1 MRRGEAA
8 LFALVG
14 ALIGAVVLAACGG
27 DEPVVLTATDAPF
40 VPVLETTD
48 LRVGDERIVLSLL
61 DRSEEPR
68 FGAGAS
74 FRARLFEPTEG
85 GIRYRAEASLERVE
99 IEGRSY
105 YVARDAPLDHAGDW
119 AIAVTAA
126 LADGRSESSPRVG
139 FPVRAAGLRP
149 AVGDAA
155 PALAS
160 PTLDDGAIGELTG
173 AAEPEPLLYGDSV
186 GDLVEAG
193 RPFLLLF
200 ATPGRCGGQPTCRRA
215 LAQAAGIAR
224 AGELAGELAVVH
236 VEPFGRPRGAALQE
250 MIDGLN
256 EAWGI
261 RVEPQFWLVDGA
273 GRVAGRW
280 AVVVGDGELG
290 EAIGGLG
297 R

>member
-1 MRRGEAA
+1 MRRGGAA
-8 LFALVG
+8 LFALL
-14 ALIGAVVLAACGG
+14 AAMLAAVVLAACGG

-126 LADGRSESSPRVG
+126 LADGTSESSPRVG
-139 FPVRAAGLRP
+139 FPVRAVGLRP
-149 AVGDAA
+149 VVGDAA

-160 PTLDDGAIGELTG
+160 PTLEDGAIGELTG
-173 AAEPEPLLYGDSV
+173 AAEPEALLYRDSV
-186 GDLVEAG
+186 GHLLEAG

-215 LAQAAGIAR
+215 LAQAAGVAR
-224 AGELAGELAVVH
+224 AGELAVVH
-236 VEPFGRPRGAALQE
+236 VEPFGRPRGAALQG
-250 MIDGLN
+250 MIDKLN

-261 RVEPQFWLVDGA
+261 RVEPQFWLVDGE

-290 EAIGGLG
+290 EAIGGVG

>member
-1 MRRGEAA
+1 MRRGGAAPAA
-8 LFALVG
+8 LI
-14 ALIGAVVLAACGG
+14 ALIAVVASAACGG
-27 DEPVVLTATDAPF
+27 DDPVVLTASDAPF

-119 AIAVTAA
+119 AIAVTVA
-126 LADGRSESSPRVG
+126 LADGTSESSPRVG
-139 FPVRAAGLRP
+139 FPVRAVGLRP
-149 AVGDAA
+149 ALGDD
-155 PALAS
+155 ALALPS
-160 PTLDDGAIGELTG
+160 PTLDDGALGELTG
-173 AAEPEPLLYGDSV
+173 TAEPEALLYQDSV
-186 GDLVEAG
+186 GELLEAG

-200 ATPGRCGGQPTCRRA
+200 ATPERCGGQPTCRRA
-215 LAQAAGIAR
+215 LAQASEIAR
-224 AGELAGELAVVH
+224 AGDLAVVH
-236 VEPFGRPRGAALQE
+236 VEPFGRPRGATLQG

-256 EAWGI
+256 EAWDV

-273 GRVAGRW
+273 GKVAGRL
-280 AVVVGDGELG
+280 AIVVGDGELA
-290 EAIGGLG
+290 EAIGGLA

>member
-1 MRRGEAA
+1 MRRGGAA
-8 LFALVG
+8 LVALL
-14 ALIGAVVLAACGG
+14 AAVVLAACGG

-85 GIRYRAEASLERVE
+85 GIRYRAEAALERVE

-126 LADGRSESSPRVG
+126 LADGTSESSPRVG
-139 FPVRAAGLRP
+139 FPVRAVGLRP

-155 PALAS
+155 PLLPS
-160 PTLDDGAIGELTG
+160 PTLGDGAIGELTG
-173 AAEPEPLLYGDSV
+173 AAEPESLLYGDSV
-186 GDLVEAG
+186 GDLLEAG

-224 AGELAGELAVVH
+224 AGELAVVH

-261 RVEPQFWLVDGA
+261 RVEPQFWLVDGE

>member
-1 MRRGEAA
+1 MRRGGAA
-8 LFALVG
+8 LVALL
-14 ALIGAVVLAACGG
+14 AAVVLAACGG

-85 GIRYRAEASLERVE
+85 GIRYRAEASLERVG

-126 LADGRSESSPRVG
+126 LADGTSESSPRVG
-139 FPVRAAGLRP
+139 FPVRAVGLRP

-160 PTLDDGAIGELTG
+160 PTLNDGAIGELTG
-173 AAEPEPLLYGDSV
+173 AAEPEALLYGDSV
-186 GDLVEAG
+186 GELLEAG

-215 LAQAAGIAR
+215 LAQAAGVAR
-224 AGELAGELAVVH
+224 AGELAVVH

-250 MIDGLN
+250 MIDRLN

-261 RVEPQFWLVDGA
+261 RVEPQFWLVDGE